1 MCEFSC
7 NCSTL
12 CASYSYCL
20 NNYLQKMKLENS
32 EQINKLNEEINAFK
46 NKAKKI
52 NKVNQRVADE
62 QETTEN

>member
-1 MCEFSC
+1 
-7 NCSTL
+7 
-12 CASYSYCL
+12 
-20 NNYLQKMKLENS
+20 MKLENS

-52 NKVNQRVADE
+52 NKANQRMADE